1 MCDTLVAV
9 GDATAA
15 GVTLFGKN
23 SDRKRGECQPL
34 LQFAEA
40 SHPEKSRVCC
50 THIEIPQVAET
61 YRVLGHSP
69 WWVWGFEHGVNEH
82 AVAVGNLTVFSN
94 EPIEETPGL
103 IGMDLVRFA
112 LERGRS
118 AREAL
123 EVIATLIEYY
133 GQGGSANA
141 PGADG
146 YHNAFLLAD
155 AEEAWILETSNRHWA
170 ARRARLDSCSNQYSL
185 GDDWEIASRDF
196 ESFARGRGW
205 WRNHGRVNIATAYRN
220 RHVPASISEQRY
232 QRSQQL
238 LELGRGRHDVASF
251 TRMLRDHGAGDS
263 VWSPSG
269 VAEQDFH
276 STLCAHSG
284 PIAWTTASLVAP
296 LPPENVRPWPVWV
309 SFGTPC
315 TGIFLPVY
323 VAGVIPAVL
332 ARGGEH
338 DDPDSAWWAFE
349 HLDSAAAKD
358 GAHATPLL
366 RAGWAEVEQQIEAER
381 IRVEAEARAEI
392 ANGQPQRAAEIL
404 TEFMDRSVTAVIER
418 SRELLVQL
426 RPAA

>member
-1 MCDTLVAV
+1 
-9 GDATAA
+9 
-15 GVTLFGKN
+15 
-23 SDRKRGECQPL
+23 
-34 LQFAEA
+34 
-40 SHPEKSRVCC
+40 
-50 THIEIPQVAET
+50 
-61 YRVLGHSP
+61 
-69 WWVWGFEHGVNEH
+69 
-82 AVAVGNLTVFSN
+82 
-94 EPIEETPGL
+94 
-103 IGMDLVRFA
+103 MDLVRLA

-141 PGADG
+141 PGSDG
-146 YHNAFLLAD
+146 YNNGFMLAD

-185 GDDWEIASRDF
+185 GEDWEIGSRDF
-196 ESFARGRGW
+196 ESFARGQGW
-205 WRNHGRVNIATAYRN
+205 WRNHGRVNVASAYRN
-220 RHVPASISEQRY
+220 RLVPASISEQRY

-251 TRMLRDHGAGDS
+251 TRMLRDHGAGHS

-269 VAEQDFH
+269 DAAEDFC
-276 STLCAHSG
+276 STLCAHSD
-284 PIAWTTASLVAP
+284 PISWTTASLVAA
-296 LPPENVRPWPVWV
+296 LPPEVEQPWPAWV

-323 VAGVIPAVL
+323 IAGVIPAAL

-349 HLDSAAAKD
+349 HLDAAAALD
-358 GAHATPLL
+358 SARATPAL
-366 RAGWAEVEQQIEAER
+366 RAGWAGLEQRIEVERVRAEAD
-381 IRVEAEARAEI
+381 ARAEI
-392 ANGQPQRAAEIL
+392 ADGQPQRAAEIL
-404 TEFMDRSVTAVIER
+404 SGFMDRSVVAAIER
-418 SRELLVQL
+418 SRELLVEL

>member
-9 GDATAA
+9 GGETAA

-40 SHPEKSRVCC
+40 SHPEKSRVRC

-94 EPIEETPGL
+94 EPVEETPGL
-103 IGMDLVRFA
+103 IGMDLVRLA

-123 EVIATLIEYY
+123 EVIATLIESY
-133 GQGGSANA
+133 GQGGPANA
-141 PGADG
+141 PGAGG
-146 YHNAFLLAD
+146 YHNGFLLAD
-155 AEEAWILETSNRHWA
+155 AEEAWILETSNRRWA
-170 ARRARLDSCSNQYSL
+170 ARRARLGSCSNQYSL

-205 WRNHGRVNIATAYRN
+205 WRNHGRVNVAAAYRN
-220 RHVPASISEQRY
+220 KQVPASISEQRY

-251 TRMLRDHGAGDS
+251 ARMLRDHGVDHS

-269 VAEQDFH
+269 DAAKDFH
-276 STLCAHSG
+276 STLCAHSE
-284 PIAWTTASLVAP
+284 PSSWTTASLIAP
-296 LPPENVRPWPVWV
+296 LPAEAAQPWPVWV

-323 VAGVIPAVL
+323 VAGAIPAAL

-338 DDPDSAWWAFE
+338 DDSDSAWWTFE
-349 HLDSAAAKD
+349 HLDSAAALD
-358 GAHATPLL
+358 SARATPLV
-366 RAGWAEVEQQIEAER
+366 RAGWAELEQWIEVERGRAEA
-381 IRVEAEARAEI
+381 AARAEV
-392 ANGQPQRAAEIL
+392 AAARPQRAAEIV
-404 TEFMDRSVTAVIER
+404 TEFMDRSVVAAIGR
-418 SRELLVQL
+418 SRELLAQL
-426 RPAA
+426 QSAA

>member
-9 GDATAA
+9 GDATAS

-23 SDRKRGECQPL
+23 SDRHRGECQPL

-40 SHPEKSRVCC
+40 NHPEKSRVRC

-69 WWVWGFEHGVNEH
+69 WWVWGFEHGANEH

-94 EPIEETPGL
+94 EPVEEAPGL
-103 IGMDLVRFA
+103 IGMDLVRLA

-123 EVIATLIEYY
+123 EVIATLIESH

-155 AEEAWILETSNRHWA
+155 AEEAWILETSNRRWA
-170 ARRARLDSCSNQYSL
+170 AQRARLDSCSNQYSL
-185 GDDWEIASRDF
+185 GDDWEIGSRDF
-196 ESFARGRGW
+196 ESFARGQGW
-205 WRNHGRVNIATAYRN
+205 WRNHGRVNVAGAYRN
-220 RHVPASISEQRY
+220 RAVPASISEQRY
-232 QRSQQL
+232 RRSQQL

-251 TRMLRDHGAGDS
+251 RTMLRDHGEGGA

-269 VAEQDFH
+269 DAARDFC
-276 STLCAHSG
+276 STLCAHSE
-284 PIAWTTASLVAP
+284 PISWTTASLIAA
-296 LPPENVRPWPVWV
+296 LPQEPEQPWPVWV

-323 VAGVIPAVL
+323 VAGVIPAPL
-332 ARGGEH
+332 ARGGECETEE
-338 DDPDSAWWAFE
+338 SAWWAFE
-349 HLDSAAAKD
+349 HLDAAAAED
-358 GAHATPLL
+358 SAHATPSL
-366 RAGWAEVEQQIEAER
+366 RAGWVELEARIEAER
-381 IRVEAEARAEI
+381 VQAESDARDEFAR
-392 ANGQPQRAAEIL
+392 GRKQRAAEIL
-404 TEFMDRSVTAVIER
+404 TEFMDRSVAAALGR
-418 SRELLVQL
+418 SRELLAQL
-426 RPAA
+426 RSAA

>member
-82 AVAVGNLTVFSN
+82 AVAVGNLHVFSN
-94 EPIEETPGL
+94 EHIEEAPGL
-103 IGMDLVRFA
+103 IGMDLVRLA

-133 GQGGSANA
+133 GQGGSADG
-141 PGADG
+141 PGTDG
-146 YHNAFLLAD
+146 YHNGFLLAD

-170 ARRARLDSCSNQYSL
+170 ARRARLDSCSNHYSL

-196 ESFARGRGW
+196 ESFARGQGW
-205 WRNHGRVNIATAYRN
+205 WRNHGRVNVATAYRN
-220 RHVPASISEQRY
+220 RAVPASISEKRY

-251 TRMLRDHGAGDS
+251 TRMLRDHGAGQT

-269 VAEQDFH
+269 DAAQDFC
-276 STLCAHSG
+276 STLCAHTD
-284 PIAWTTASLVAP
+284 PISWTTASLVAE
-296 LPPENVRPWPVWV
+296 LPTEAVQPWPVWV

-323 VAGVIPAVL
+323 VTGVIPAAL

-349 HLDSAAAKD
+349 HLDAAAALD
-358 GAHATPLL
+358 SAHATPAL
-366 RAGWAEVEQQIEAER
+366 RAGWAELEQRIEVE
-381 IRVEAEARAEI
+381 RVRAEADACAEI
-392 ANGQPQRAAEIL
+392 ASGQPQHAAEIL
-404 TEFMDRSVTAVIER
+404 TEFMDRSVAAAIER

>member
-15 GVTLFGKN
+15 GGTLFGKN

-34 LQFAEA
+34 LQFSEA
-40 SHPEKSRVCC
+40 SHPEKSRARCS
-50 THIEIPQVAET
+50 HIEIPQVAET

-94 EPIEETPGL
+94 EPVEEAPGL
-103 IGMDLVRFA
+103 IGMDLVRLA

-146 YHNAFLLAD
+146 YNNAFLLAD
-155 AEEAWILETSNRHWA
+155 ADEAWVLETSNRHWA

-185 GDDWEIASRDF
+185 SDDWEIASRDF

-205 WRNHGRVNIATAYRN
+205 WRNHGRVNLAGAYRN
-220 RHVPASISEQRY
+220 RGVPASISEQRY

-251 TRMLRDHGAGDS
+251 ARMLRDHGSGAS
-263 VWSPSG
+263 HWSPSG
-269 VAEQDFH
+269 DAAQDFC
-276 STLCAHSG
+276 STLCAHSE
-284 PIAWTTASLVAP
+284 PISWTTASLVAE
-296 LPPENVRPWPVWV
+296 LPRDAEQPWPVWV

-315 TGIFLPVY
+315 AGIFLPVY
-323 VAGVIPAVL
+323 VGGVIPAAL
-332 ARGGEH
+332 ARGGEV
-338 DDPDSAWWAFE
+338 DDADSAWWAFE
-349 HLDSAAAKD
+349 HIDAAAALDS
-358 GAHATPLL
+358 AHATPFL
-366 RAGWAEVEQQIEAER
+366 RAGWAELEQWIEVERLRA
-381 IRVEAEARAEI
+381 EAEARAMI
-392 ANGQPQRAAEIL
+392 AGSQPQRAAEIL
-404 TEFMDRSVTAVIER
+404 TTFMECTVSAAIER